1 MNFQDFL
8 RENQVA
14 YVKPTNNNNGLNF
27 RNAEGQVVA
36 TILTNDV
43 PAEEDILAWV
53 KEHFNFTVAT
63 SNGSNIIRLNKP
75 VDKGIALASL
85 WDEDEAP
92 AKGKKVKA

>member
-1 MNFQDFL
+1 MNFQSFL
-8 RENQVA
+8 KENNVA
-14 YVKPTNNNNGLNF
+14 FVKPTNNNNGLNF

-53 KEHFNFTVAT
+53 KEHFAFTVVT

-75 VDKGIALASL
+75 VDKGVALAGL
-85 WDEDEAP
+85 WDEPEV
-92 AKGKKVKA
+92 KGKKVKA

>member
-14 YVKPTNNNNGLNF
+14 FVKATNNNNGLNF

-53 KEHFNFTVAT
+53 KEHFNFTVVT

-75 VDKGIALASL
+75 VDKGVALAGL
-85 WDEDEAP
+85 WDEPEV
-92 AKGKKVKA
+92 KGKKVKA